1 MQTAELPT
9 PINWPQVLDAAWT
22 AYDAAK
28 KRTEQYNIDE
38 FVAHANKA
46 TAQTIGNYWR
56 EWVENCWWLLAEGY
70 CLIVDNKF
78 ALVRPYNPQEICRNI
93 DGNDDPEIT
102 PDGREIYIPVMEPEG
117 PPLALADEAMADSL
131 IAHLPEGTTDEQRQI
146 AKRQGWYVSLY
157 IHGGPWLGEWWK
169 LMMMDLPT
177 VCPEPIAPTPAE
189 LKEFFRKNSMSPAA
203 KAGQAA
209 LF

>member
-1 MQTAELPT
+1 MRTAELPT
-9 PINWPQVLDAAWT
+9 PIDWNKVLQSAWD

-28 KRTEQYNIDE
+28 KRAEPYDIKDFLT
-38 FVAHANKA
+38 HANAA
-46 TAQTIGNYWR
+46 TAKAIGRYWN
-56 EWVENCWWLLAEGY
+56 EWVENCWWLLTEGY

-78 ALVRPYNPQEICRNI
+78 TLVRPYNEQEICRNI
-93 DGNDDPEIT
+93 NSEDDPIIT
-102 PDGREIYIPVMEPEG
+102 PDGREIYIPTMEPEG
-117 PPLALADEAMADSL
+117 PPLSLADEAMADSL
-131 IAHLPEGTTDEQRQI
+131 IAHLPPETTEEQRKE
-146 AKRQGWYVSLY
+146 AKRQGWYVSLH

-169 LMMMDLPT
+169 YMMMDLPT

-189 LKEFFRKNSMSPAA
+189 LKEFFRKRSMAPAA